1 MNTKNLDAIKRMVTR
16 LQAIKETDTIEFP
29 NVLYNIRQAV
39 ECLQEVVAVYDAH
52 TPTQDTEEVRTD

>member
-16 LQAIKETDTIEFP
+16 LQAIKETDTTEFP

-39 ECLQEVVAVYDAH
+39 ECLQEIIAVYDSE
-52 TPTQDTEEVRTD
+52 QNNTEEVRTD